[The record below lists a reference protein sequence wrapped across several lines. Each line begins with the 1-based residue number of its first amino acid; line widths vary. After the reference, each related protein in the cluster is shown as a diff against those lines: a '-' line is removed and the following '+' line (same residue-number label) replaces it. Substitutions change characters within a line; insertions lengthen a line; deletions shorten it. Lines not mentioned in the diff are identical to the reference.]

1 MHARGGAHHITSW
14 GKFWLA
20 LLGVYAWEGL
30 NPMPPE
36 MWLLP
41 YSNWSGI
48 GWVHPGRF
56 WCHCRMVYLPMSY
69 VYGRRGTC
77 KPSPLTEALRQEL
90 YPQPYGSID
99 WNKARWGWV
108 GGGACVG
115 GWDCEAS
122 SIVFRSGEKVVRP
135 PQQPGVAIVRHQ
147 WLKCLFLTVPC
158 PLQQP
163 VR

>member
-41 YSNWSGI
+41 YSKWSGI

-99 WNKARWGWV
+99 WNKARWVCMCGQV
-108 GGGACVG
+108 GLWG
-115 GWDCEAS
+115 
-122 SIVFRSGEKVVRP
+122 
-135 PQQPGVAIVRHQ
+135 QQPCI
-147 WLKCLFLTVPC
+147 T
-158 PLQQP
+158 QP
-163 VR
+163 